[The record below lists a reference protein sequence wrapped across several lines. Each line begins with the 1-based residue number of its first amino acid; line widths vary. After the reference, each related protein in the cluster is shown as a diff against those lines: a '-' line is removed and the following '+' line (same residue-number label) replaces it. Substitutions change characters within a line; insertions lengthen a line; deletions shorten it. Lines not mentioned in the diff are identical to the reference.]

1 MNENKNQAKE
11 LNKISNDNL
20 ILKNENEEL
29 KNQRN
34 LKSNKLIGED
44 LEN

>member
-1 MNENKNQAKE
+1 MNENKTQAKE